1 MESPNAP
8 NSFYNHK
15 KTTNTSDAKPIMCI
29 SFANEGKTQVGWVVA
44 IG

>member
-1 MESPNAP
+1 MLQIPLVIT
-8 NSFYNHK
+8 K
-15 KTTNTSDAKPIMCI
+15 KDNTSEAKPTMCI